1 VAGDDKEDFAND
13 VKAQE
18 EQLKVMNK
26 IEEIDE
32 EMRYKRNVSVYL
44 NVQCNSFFT
53 LTN

>member
-26 IEEIDE
+26 LKKL
-32 EMRYKRNVSVYL
+32 MKK
-44 NVQCNSFFT
+44 
-53 LTN
+53 